1 VEEKHDSSETFD
13 VAVQTWKQAQVVLG
27 PTKIFWPAAEM
38 IQVLAADI
46 GKYRQQLVK
55 CLFDDEQLVV
65 AYALLV
71 LKRADDPMLKE
82 LPEQLLNR
90 REKITVRSGSFSEK
104 MELGAF
110 ARMLKKQ
117 ACRAARE

>member
-1 VEEKHDSSETFD
+1 MEEKHDSSETFD
-13 VAVQTWKQAQVVLG
+13 VAQTEKKSSSRQGRQNLWQCG
-27 PTKIFWPAAEM
+27 S
-38 IQVLAADI
+38 QVLAADI

-55 CLFDDEQLVV
+55 CLLDDEQLVV
-65 AYALLV
+65 AHALLV
-71 LKRADDPMLKE
+71 LKRADDPMLRE

-117 ACRAARE
+117 ACRAAGES

>member
-1 VEEKHDSSETFD
+1 
-13 VAVQTWKQAQVVLG
+13 
-27 PTKIFWPAAEM
+27 M
-38 IQVLAADI
+38 IQLLAADI
-46 GKYRQQLVK
+46 GRYRQRLFK

-65 AYALLV
+65 AYALLA
-71 LKRADDPMLKE
+71 LRRADDPMLKE

-90 REKITVRSGSFSEK
+90 REKITVRSGNFSEK

-117 ACRAARE
+117 ACE

>member
-1 VEEKHDSSETFD
+1 MGNQE
-13 VAVQTWKQAQVVLG
+13 
-27 PTKIFWPAAEM
+27 IFWPAAEM

>member
-1 VEEKHDSSETFD
+1 MV
-13 VAVQTWKQAQVVLG
+13 
-27 PTKIFWPAAEM
+27 WPAAGM

-46 GKYRQQLVK
+46 GKHRQRLFK

-71 LKRADDPMLKE
+71 LKWADDPMLKE

-104 MELGAF
+104 MELGAL
-110 ARMLKKQ
+110 ARMLRSKHADVRGKWQ
-117 ACRAARE
+117 KACRTAPQLDCGERCPQLVR